1 MINPLTS
8 GRIDQTNA
16 AEIAKAWW
24 VVLVAGLV
32 SVVVG
37 IVILSIDWTAED
49 LALIV
54 AILFIVRGVLQAVSR
69 PIDGTGR
76 GWNVF
81 VGVLEIL
88 VGVAFVSWPSPT
100 LHVLAIFIGAWVVV
114 SGVFHL
120 LGALANRHAGD
131 SWGLFLVFGLI
142 EVAIGIVLL
151 ARPVQTLG
159 LAIAMAGLWA
169 IVAGAFQIV
178 VSFEI
183 KRLPELVE
191 DGPA

>member
-1 MINPLTS
+1 MTS
-8 GRIDQTNA
+8 GRIDATNA

-54 AILFIVRGVLQAVSR
+54 AILFIVRGVLHALSR
-69 PIDGTGR
+69 PIDGSGR

-81 VGVLEIL
+81 VGILEIL
-88 VGVAFVSWPSPT
+88 VGVAFVAWPSPT
-100 LHVLAIFIGAWVVV
+100 LHVVAIFIGAWVIV
-114 SGVFHL
+114 SGLLHI
-120 LGALANRHAGD
+120 LGALANRHDRGPWA
-131 SWGLFLVFGLI
+131 LTFVFGII
-142 EVAIGIVLL
+142 ELAIGIVML

-159 LAIAMAGLWA
+159 LVIALAGLWA

-178 VSFEI
+178 LSFEI
-183 KRLPELVE
+183 RRLPELVE
-191 DGPA
+191 DGPI

>member
-1 MINPLTS
+1 MTNPMTS
-8 GRIDQTNA
+8 GRIDKTNA

-24 VVLVAGLV
+24 VVLVAGLI

-54 AILFIVRGVLQAVSR
+54 AILFIVGGVLHAFSR
-69 PIDGTGR
+69 PIDGSGR

-81 VGVLEIL
+81 VGVLEAL

-114 SGVFHL
+114 SGLFHI
-120 LGALANRHAGD
+120 LGALATRHDNG
-131 SWGLFLVFGLI
+131 SWALTFVFGII
-142 EVAIGIVLL
+142 ELAIGIVML

-159 LAIAMAGLWA
+159 LVIALVGLWA

-178 VSFEI
+178 LSFEI
-183 KRLPELVE
+183 RRLPELVE